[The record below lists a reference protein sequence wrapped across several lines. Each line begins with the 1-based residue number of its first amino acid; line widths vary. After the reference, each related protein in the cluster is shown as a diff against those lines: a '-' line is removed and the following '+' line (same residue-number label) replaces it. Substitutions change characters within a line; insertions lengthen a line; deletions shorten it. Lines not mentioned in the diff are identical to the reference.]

1 MPGSGPMSQ
10 RIASPAAVAAASKSS
25 IGVRFPS
32 RSARFGTERGSAPS
46 PRTIAWARFGLMERR
61 VSALRIPN
69 QRAVIDRRQLA
80 AAVAEAVAEQG
91 PQKARPRI
99 VALLREAL
107 EAGRAELTTRL
118 AAHPSAG
125 HEITHGHA
133 FLIDQLI
140 RVIHDHVFADLLP
153 AEKLGKTERLTLIA
167 VGGYGR
173 GEMAPHSDV
182 DIAFITPG
190 RTPPQCEQAIEAML
204 YYLWDLGIKVGH
216 SSRSLDEMVKMA

>member
-1 MPGSGPMSQ
+1 DGI
-10 RIASPAAVAAASKSS
+10 RAFHVT
-25 IGVRFPS
+25 GVQ
-32 RSARFGTERGSAPS
+32 TC
-46 PRTIAWARFGLMERR
+46 
-61 VSALRIPN
+61 ALPIF
-69 QRAVIDRRQLA
+69 
-80 AAVAEAVAEQG
+80 
-91 PQKARPRI
+91 

-107 EAGRAELTTRL
+107 EHGRAELTERL

-133 FLIDQLI
+133 FLVDQLI

-153 AEKLGKTERLTLIA
+153 EAKRGKAERLTLIA

-190 RTPPQCEQAIEAML
+190 RTPPLCEQAIEAML

-216 SSRSLDEMVKMA
+216 SSRSLDEMVRMAKADLTIRTAILEGRYLWGDQALY